1 MSDPK
6 NTKGDM
12 INTQLAA
19 VDLDGNLLDN
29 EGHLPTHG
37 NQDHLMH
44 RITEQAFGRDS
55 LQPDG
60 NDVEHSINLNRR
72 AKLDGGNCS
81 GLLALFLAT

>member
-1 MSDPK
+1 MTD
-6 NTKGDM
+6 
-12 INTQLAA
+12 TQSAA
-19 VDLDGNLLDN
+19 IDVDGNLLDN

-60 NDVEHSINLNRR
+60 NDVEHSINLQSESE
-72 AKLDGGNCS
+72 A
-81 GLLALFLAT
+81 

>member
-1 MSDPK
+1 
-6 NTKGDM
+6 M
-12 INTQLAA
+12 INTRLAA
-19 VDLDGNLLDN
+19 IDLDGNLLDN

-60 NDVEHSINLNRR
+60 NDVEHIINLQSESE
-72 AKLDGGNCS
+72 A
-81 GLLALFLAT
+81 

>member
-12 INTQLAA
+12 TDTQSAA
-19 VDLDGNLLDN
+19 IDVDGNLLDN

-60 NDVEHSINLNRR
+60 NDVEHSINLQSESE
-72 AKLDGGNCS
+72 A
-81 GLLALFLAT
+81 

>member
-1 MSDPK
+1 
-6 NTKGDM
+6 M

-19 VDLDGNLLDN
+19 IDLDGNLLDN

-37 NQDHLMH
+37 NRDHLTH

-60 NDVEHSINLNRR
+60 NDVERSINLQSESE
-72 AKLDGGNCS
+72 A
-81 GLLALFLAT
+81 